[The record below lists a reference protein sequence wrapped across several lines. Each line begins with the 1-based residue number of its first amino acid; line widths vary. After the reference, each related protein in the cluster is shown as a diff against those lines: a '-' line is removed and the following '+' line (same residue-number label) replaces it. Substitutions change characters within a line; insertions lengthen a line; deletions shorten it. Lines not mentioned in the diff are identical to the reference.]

1 MTPKYIAFDGT
12 EFDNEN
18 ACLDYESASSVATK
32 SIIEA
37 ASMIKQ
43 YCMAKGCDHCPF
55 ENVRDATGTIC
66 IFRQAPPCFWDL
78 GRIIDKK

>member
-18 ACLDYESASSVATK
+18 ACLNYESSSSASTK

-37 ASMIKQ
+37 ASVIKQ
-43 YCMAKGCDHCPF
+43 YCMAKVCDRCPF
-55 ENVRDATGTIC
+55 ENVKDATGTIC
-66 IFRQAPPCFWDL
+66 TFRQASPCFWEL
-78 GRIIDKK
+78 GKIVDKK